1 MSNEEWAMKKIQDF
15 LGKRGYGYKQSSW
28 KGTKKFA
35 FKDIGFEAILGH
47 LNKNSQ
53 LVVEDKRLDCE

>member
-1 MSNEEWAMKKIQDF
+1 MKKIQDF